1 MAKLT
6 YTNEEVIQNI
16 KDCGQSIIDN
26 AEKIATEYKYRL
38 HGMTI
43 TCHVNEYDEA
53 PYIEVNTSF
62 LPEGFIEG
70 LE

>member
-1 MAKLT
+1 M
-6 YTNEEVIQNI
+6 TNEEVIQNI

-38 HGMTI
+38 QGLTI
-43 TCHVNEYDEA
+43 TCHVNERDSS

-62 LPEGFIEG
+62 LPEKLVERG
-70 LE
+70 

>member
-1 MAKLT
+1 MT

-38 HGMTI
+38 YGLTI
-43 TCHVNEYDEA
+43 TCHVNENDSA
-53 PYIEVNTSF
+53 PYIEVNTEF
-62 LPEGFIEG
+62 YPEKFVERI
-70 LE
+70 

>member
-1 MAKLT
+1 MT
-6 YTNEEVIQNI
+6 YTNEQVIQNI

-43 TCHVNEYDEA
+43 TCYVNEKDCS
-53 PYIEVNTSF
+53 PYIEVSTQF
-62 LPEGFIEG
+62 IPEKHIERY
-70 LE
+70 